1 MPNQPKTPGH
11 TTRVPDDEW
20 NPARD
25 KAAEEGETMTD
36 VIRRGLRKY
45 VASAGMFTLVMV
57 GGMAGHREGEFTLF
71 GGVCQSDI
79 VCERNNDIRPAADA
93 MIAEQ
98 VATYGPSC
106 VDPTKFV
113 GIPSRVL
120 VRNARLK
127 DFDTGVVRVVTLDT
141 ALAAAKA
148 GTVYV
153 LKACV

>member
-1 MPNQPKTPGH
+1 MPNQPKTPVRS
-11 TTRVPDDEW
+11 TRIPDEEW
-20 NPARD
+20 LPAQ
-25 KAAEEGETMTD
+25 KIAKETGETMTD
-36 VIRRGLRKY
+36 IVRRALRQ
-45 VASAGMFTLVMV
+45 LVSTAVLGSMLLV

-71 GGVCQSDI
+71 GGTCKSDI
-79 VCERNNDIRPAADA
+79 ACQRNANIGPAADA

-98 VATYGPSC
+98 VATFGPSC

-127 DFDTGVVRVVTLDT
+127 DFDTGVVRAVTLDA

-153 LKACV
+153 LKACA